1 MISTKQLHNF
11 LQLLNH
17 RATMRDLREYSR
29 QTGVR
34 LALGAFI
41 LLFVVG
47 VGLIYLIYGP
57 GAAGMGL
64 TCLMAALFPVI
75 IILAVFLVIDWILSR
90 ARPQ

>member
-1 MISTKQLHNF
+1 
-11 LQLLNH
+11 
-17 RATMRDLREYSR
+17 MRDLREYSK

-47 VGLIYLIYGP
+47 VGLIWLIYG
-57 GAAGMGL
+57 GQAAGMGL

-75 IILAVFLVIDWILSR
+75 LILAIFLAIDWILKR
-90 ARPQ
+90 ARPK